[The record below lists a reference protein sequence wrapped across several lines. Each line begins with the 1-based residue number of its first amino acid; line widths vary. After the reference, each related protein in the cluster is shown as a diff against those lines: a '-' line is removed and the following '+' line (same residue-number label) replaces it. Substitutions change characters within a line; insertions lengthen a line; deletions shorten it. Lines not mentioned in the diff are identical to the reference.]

1 MVRDRAMRGI
11 IQGQAAY
18 ELHKRSSV
26 QWLMLSSLLPA
37 ESQTHS
43 LRTTSLP
50 GLPCPHLC
58 NHCSK
63 VSGSNRALSAQVLQA
78 SPMFVLY
85 AEDDQIL
92 AMKTFAPRSKRY
104 NMRWSPRSKSANT
117 IVYGMR
123 KKFVM
128 PKSKLRRTT
137 RGRRCVFNSSLNT
150 KTHGFRRLPRAVST
164 SVAANMRR

>member
-1 MVRDRAMRGI
+1 MITRRPRVDRALVVRDRAMRGI

-18 ELHKRSSV
+18 ELLKRSSV

-50 GLPCPHLC
+50 GLPSPHLC

-63 VSGSNRALSAQVLQA
+63 VPGSRNRELSAQVLQA

-104 NMRWSPRSKSANT
+104 NMRWSP
-117 IVYGMR
+117 
-123 KKFVM
+123 
-128 PKSKLRRTT
+128 
-137 RGRRCVFNSSLNT
+137 
-150 KTHGFRRLPRAVST
+150 
-164 SVAANMRR
+164 